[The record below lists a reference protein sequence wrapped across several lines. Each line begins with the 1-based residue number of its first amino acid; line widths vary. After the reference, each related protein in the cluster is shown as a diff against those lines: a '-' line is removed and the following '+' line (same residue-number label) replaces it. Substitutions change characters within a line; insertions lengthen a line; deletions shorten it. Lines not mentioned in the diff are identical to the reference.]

1 MSAHSLPWF
10 LCEVPQHAER
20 DDSHPIATEPGCLS
34 KLRRAEHIGG
44 TDIFINEAWVH
55 RAQMQSAPAS
65 HFVDLQQRECLC
77 GTVSRKGQITQFQAA
92 LHYLPECSIQHNRA
106 SICRRKST
114 CDDDHGK
121 QNLPCQR
128 DTVTSEKIEDT
139 RRNKTASGGANVS
152 ETLAPG
158 RGAHRSP
165 MFQRAV
171 LTGSRSALAS
181 PLAPAQAVL
190 SFLHE
195 NQVQPSQASE
205 SGVI

>member
-20 DDSHPIATEPGCLS
+20 DDSHPIATGPGCLS
-34 KLRRAEHIGG
+34 GLRRAEHIGG

-55 RAQMQSAPAS
+55 RAQMQSTPAS
-65 HFVDLQQRECLC
+65 HFVDLQQRERLC

-92 LHYLPECSIQHNRA
+92 LHYLPECSIQHIRA

-128 DTVTSEKIEDT
+128 DTVMSAKIEDA
-139 RRNKTASGGANVS
+139 RRNKTASGVPTSARRWPPAVVPTVHPCFSGQRS
-152 ETLAPG
+152 RTPG
-158 RGAHRSP
+158 RPWPHLWP
-165 MFQRAV
+165 
-171 LTGSRSALAS
+171 
-181 PLAPAQAVL
+181 
-190 SFLHE
+190 
-195 NQVQPSQASE
+195 QPRQCRVFSMKTKYNPPRLVKVE
-205 SGVI
+205 